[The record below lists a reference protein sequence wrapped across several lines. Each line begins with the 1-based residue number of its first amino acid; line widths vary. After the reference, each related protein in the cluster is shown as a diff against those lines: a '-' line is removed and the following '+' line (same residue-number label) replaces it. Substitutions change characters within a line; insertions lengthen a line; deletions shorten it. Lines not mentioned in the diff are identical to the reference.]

1 MTTFG
6 WIVISVL
13 SLVVLYLMYNFVMEF
28 ILNKKLSRFKHKIHS
43 NGMKVSQVIMFRKA
57 YQVALGMLL
66 VFTLGISGIFEDKII
81 LDNQKVLTQ
90 AHQVGSK
97 SKLLS
102 LLDINTDDWYYY
114 APESELESTA
124 VDFDQSSESRDYIG
138 TNEQVDGVS
147 EADIIKTDGNYI
159 YYASRYYQQINVV
172 FVNDDYEVE
181 VLDSIDLGDVYT
193 EDMYLTDE
201 YIIVIGYTYQTSPY
215 EYEVGAFF
223 IDWYYRAPSGTVVV
237 VDRDTNEIVYEVET
251 DAYFFDH
258 RVIENQMY
266 LVSTKY
272 IYNTDEELRPQFT
285 ETKNS
290 NKEDSF
296 VDYDDIY
303 YYEDVTAQSM
313 TVITSIDLE
322 LLTYDAQA
330 FLGHV
335 SQIYVDQDN
344 IYTAFNYYEYAD
356 ESYTTSYFS
365 KIIKFSIDPVDQSIS
380 YQGGQTVIGHILDQ
394 YWMDEYEGYLRVVTT
409 EFSLDINRLYILE
422 EDLYEDKL
430 NIVSKIDEGLGL
442 ENENVKS
449 VRFNKDYVQVVTFEQ
464 TDPLYTIDLSDP
476 LNPFIK
482 ENPIKEDGYSTYMH
496 VWNEDYY
503 LIGFGFDA
511 TPEGQVTGMK
521 LSAYDTRLDKALDTY
536 SFASDKEA
544 GFSYS
549 FSEAIYNPKA
559 LMIDASRGIV
569 GFPMNL
575 YRYTESSY
583 YYESSFV
590 IFFIDFD
597 SENVI
602 SEPIFISHDQTDYYM
617 QVDRGIY
624 IENIIDDIVV
634 DRYIYTFSYEQVL
647 VYHIES
653 DMIIQKE
660 QLNDAVNAYDN

>member
-28 ILNKKLSRFKHKIHS
+28 ILNKKLSRFKHKNHS

-114 APESELESTA
+114 VPESELESTA
-124 VDFDQSSESRDYIG
+124 DDFDQSSESRDYIG

-172 FVNDDYEVE
+172 FVNEDYEVE

-223 IDWYYRAPSGTVVV
+223 LDWYYRAPSGTVVI

-303 YYEDVTAQSM
+303 YYEDVTSKSM

-430 NIVSKIDEGLGL
+430 NIVSKIDESLGL

>member
-114 APESELESTA
+114 VPESELESTA
-124 VDFDQSSESRDYIG
+124 NDFDQSSESRDYIG

-258 RVIENQMY
+258 RVIDNHMY

-303 YYEDVTAQSM
+303 YYEDVTSQSM

-430 NIVSKIDEGLGL
+430 NIVSKIDESLGL

>member
-114 APESELESTA
+114 APESGLESTA
-124 VDFDQSSESRDYIG
+124 DDFDQSSESRDYIG

-215 EYEVGAFF
+215 EFEVGAFF
-223 IDWYYRAPSGTVVV
+223 IDWYYRTPSGTVVV

-258 RVIENQMY
+258 RVIDNQMY
-266 LVSTKY
+266 LVSTKS

-285 ETKNS
+285 ETK
-290 NKEDSF
+290 K
-296 VDYDDIY
+296 
-303 YYEDVTAQSM
+303 
-313 TVITSIDLE
+313 
-322 LLTYDAQA
+322 
-330 FLGHV
+330 
-335 SQIYVDQDN
+335 
-344 IYTAFNYYEYAD
+344 
-356 ESYTTSYFS
+356 
-365 KIIKFSIDPVDQSIS
+365 
-380 YQGGQTVIGHILDQ
+380 
-394 YWMDEYEGYLRVVTT
+394 
-409 EFSLDINRLYILE
+409 
-422 EDLYEDKL
+422 
-430 NIVSKIDEGLGL
+430 
-442 ENENVKS
+442 
-449 VRFNKDYVQVVTFEQ
+449 
-464 TDPLYTIDLSDP
+464 
-476 LNPFIK
+476 
-482 ENPIKEDGYSTYMH
+482 
-496 VWNEDYY
+496 
-503 LIGFGFDA
+503 
-511 TPEGQVTGMK
+511 
-521 LSAYDTRLDKALDTY
+521 
-536 SFASDKEA
+536 
-544 GFSYS
+544 
-549 FSEAIYNPKA
+549 
-559 LMIDASRGIV
+559 
-569 GFPMNL
+569 
-575 YRYTESSY
+575 
-583 YYESSFV
+583 
-590 IFFIDFD
+590 
-597 SENVI
+597 
-602 SEPIFISHDQTDYYM
+602 
-617 QVDRGIY
+617 
-624 IENIIDDIVV
+624 
-634 DRYIYTFSYEQVL
+634 
-647 VYHIES
+647 
-653 DMIIQKE
+653 
-660 QLNDAVNAYDN
+660 

>member
-237 VDRDTNEIVYEVET
+237 VDRVTNEIVYEVET

>member
-223 IDWYYRAPSGTVVV
+223 IDWYYRTPSGTVVV

-536 SFASDKEA
+536 SFA
-544 GFSYS
+544 
-549 FSEAIYNPKA
+549 
-559 LMIDASRGIV
+559 
-569 GFPMNL
+569 
-575 YRYTESSY
+575 
-583 YYESSFV
+583 
-590 IFFIDFD
+590 
-597 SENVI
+597 
-602 SEPIFISHDQTDYYM
+602 
-617 QVDRGIY
+617 
-624 IENIIDDIVV
+624 
-634 DRYIYTFSYEQVL
+634 
-647 VYHIES
+647 
-653 DMIIQKE
+653 
-660 QLNDAVNAYDN
+660 

>member
-1 MTTFG
+1 MTTLG

-13 SLVVLYLMYNFVMEF
+13 SSVVLYLMYNFVMEF

-124 VDFDQSSESRDYIG
+124 DDFDQSSESRDYIG

-258 RVIENQMY
+258 RVIDNQMY

-313 TVITSIDLE
+313 TVITSVDLE

-344 IYTAFNYYEYAD
+344 IYTAFNYYEYDD

>member
-124 VDFDQSSESRDYIG
+124 DDFDQSSESRDYIG

>member
-13 SLVVLYLMYNFVMEF
+13 SLVVLYLMYNFVMEY
-28 ILNKKLSRFKHKIHS
+28 ILNKKLSRFKHKVHS
-43 NGMKVSQVIMFRKA
+43 NGMKVSQVILFRKA

-66 VFTLGISGIFEDKII
+66 VFTLGISGIFDGKVI

-90 AHQVGSK
+90 AHQVGSRA
-97 SKLLS
+97 KLLS
-102 LLDINTDDWYYY
+102 LINTNANDWNYF
-114 APESELESTA
+114 APEGGVEATNDDLDVPSQT
-124 VDFDQSSESRDYIG
+124 RDYIG
-138 TNEQVDGVS
+138 TNEQVEGVS

-159 YYASRYYQQINVV
+159 YYASRYYQHINVV
-172 FVNDDYEVE
+172 LVNEDYEVE

-193 EDMYLTDE
+193 EDMYLTED
-201 YIIVIGYTYQTSPY
+201 YVIIIGYTYQTTPY
-215 EYEVGAFF
+215 QYEVGALFL
-223 IDWYYRAPSGTVVV
+223 DWFYRAPTGTVVV
-237 VDRDTNEIVYEVET
+237 VDRDTNDIIYEVET

-258 RVIENQMY
+258 RVIDNQMY

-272 IYNTDEELRPQFT
+272 VYNTDEELRPQFT
-285 ETKNS
+285 ETKA
-290 NKEDSF
+290 NKEEDSY
-296 VDYDDIY
+296 VDYNDIY
-303 YYEDVTAQSM
+303 YYEDVTSSSM

-330 FLGHV
+330 FIGNV
-335 SQIYVDQDN
+335 SHLYVDQDN
-344 IYTAFNYYEYAD
+344 IYTAFNYYEYD
-356 ESYTTSYFS
+356 YENYTSSYFS
-365 KIIKFSIDPVDQSIS
+365 KIIKFSIDSEDKSIS
-380 YQGGQTVIGHILDQ
+380 YQGGQTVVGHILDQ

-409 EFSLDINRLYILE
+409 EFWPAKNRLYILE

-430 NIVSKIDEGLGL
+430 NIVSKIDEDLGL

-449 VRFNKDYVQVVTFEQ
+449 VRFNKDYAQVVTFEQ

-496 VWNEDYY
+496 VWNEDHY

-511 TPEGQVTGMK
+511 TPDGRVTGIK
-521 LSAYDTRLDKALDTY
+521 LSAYDTRLEAPLDTY
-536 SFASDKEA
+536 SFASDEDE

-559 LMIDASRGIV
+559 LMVDASRGII
-569 GFPMNL
+569 GFPMSL

-583 YYESSFV
+583 YYESAYV
-590 IFFIDFD
+590 LFFIDFD
-597 SENVI
+597 SENII
-602 SEPIFISHDQTDYYM
+602 SKPVFIRHDQTDYYM
-617 QVDRGIY
+617 QVERAIY
-624 IENIIDDIVV
+624 IENIEADIVT
-634 DRYIYTFSYEQVL
+634 DRYIYTFSYEQIV

-653 DMIIQKE
+653 DTIIQKE
-660 QLNDAVNAYDN
+660 KLNNAVNAYND

>member
-223 IDWYYRAPSGTVVV
+223 IDWYYRTPSGTVVV

-597 SENVI
+597 SENII

-617 QVDRGIY
+617 QVDRAIY

>member
-28 ILNKKLSRFKHKIHS
+28 ILNKKLSRFKQKIHS

-114 APESELESTA
+114 APESGLKSTA
-124 VDFDQSSESRDYIG
+124 DDFDQSSESRDYIG

-223 IDWYYRAPSGTVVV
+223 LDWYYRAPSGTVVI

-258 RVIENQMY
+258 RVIDNQMY
-266 LVSTKY
+266 LVSTKS

-290 NKEDSF
+290 NEEDSF

-303 YYEDVTAQSM
+303 YYEDVTSKSM

-617 QVDRGIY
+617 QVDRAIY

>member
-237 VDRDTNEIVYEVET
+237 VDRVTNEIVYEVET

-422 EDLYEDKL
+422 EDFYEDKL

-544 GFSYS
+544 GFGYS